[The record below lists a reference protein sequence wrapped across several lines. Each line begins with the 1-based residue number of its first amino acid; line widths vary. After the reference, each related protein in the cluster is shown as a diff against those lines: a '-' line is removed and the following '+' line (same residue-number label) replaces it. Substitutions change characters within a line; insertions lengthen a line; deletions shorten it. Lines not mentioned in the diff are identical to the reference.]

1 MQQMTVQIRSF
12 AQVRDFVALA
22 ARQPFAVVVGSTEH
36 PINAK
41 SLMAM
46 LGLSYRHPLQVRAD
60 CDEVAFA
67 QFCRDAAQ
75 FLI

>member
-1 MQQMTVQIRSF
+1 MRFHIQLTSFEQIKT
-12 AQVRDFVALA
+12 FVALA

-60 CDEVAFA
+60 CDEATFA